1 MENPDRYIIR
11 SKNIFNN
18 NLQNFPL
25 CDNIRHRLKFDQSSI
40 IIINCLITYKVKI
53 MYIYK
58 YYIETDNEVKPIYDL
73 EFTVRYT
80 MFEDVIEVI
89 DERITEV
96 LLITEKVQD
105 EVNKDVFFETKE
117 KINDR
122 ELEEKLYSKYFK
134 QWDELEGELWEDWD
148 NRQASFEDYYD

>member
-1 MENPDRYIIR
+1 
-11 SKNIFNN
+11 
-18 NLQNFPL
+18 
-25 CDNIRHRLKFDQSSI
+25 
-40 IIINCLITYKVKI
+40 

-58 YYIETDNEVKPIYDL
+58 YYIETDNEESPIYDL

-80 MFEDVIEVI
+80 MFDGQIEVS